1 MAEILTQEQIDDI
14 IMKEHHRLSPKTC
27 KNKAQKNNSWDEDVV
42 VLRRRTIMEMIGKGM
57 TRMSIAK
64 DLEKRWDISN
74 TTAYNY
80 IRDTFKYIADN
91 YKEDYDKLKD
101 ILMHKLESLAEDA
114 TNARDRKSAL
124 KAYDQ
129 ISKLAGLYTEQV
141 KVEADTNIKFD
152 FGND

>member
-64 DLEKRWDISN
+64 ELEKRWDISN

-80 IRDTFKYIADN
+80 IRDTFKYIAEN

-101 ILMHKLESLAEDA
+101 ILMHKLESLAEEA
-114 TNARDRKSAL
+114 TEARDRKSAL
-124 KAYDQ
+124 RAYEQ
-129 ISKLAGLYTEQV
+129 ISKLAGLYTE
-141 KVEADTNIKFD
+141 KVEVQQDTNIHFD

>member
-1 MAEILTQEQIDDI
+1 MADILTQEQIDDI

-42 VLRRRTIMEMIGKGM
+42 VLRRRTIMEMLGKGM
-57 TRMSIAK
+57 SKMSIAK

-74 TTAYNY
+74 STAYNY
-80 IRDTFKYIADN
+80 IKDTFQYIAKN

-129 ISKLAGLYTEQV
+129 ISKLAGLYTE
-141 KVEADTNIKFD
+141 KVEVQQDTNIHFD
-152 FGND
+152 FGNN

>member
-1 MAEILTQEQIDDI
+1 MAELLTQEQIDDI

-27 KNKAQKNNSWDEDVV
+27 KNKAQKNNSWDEDIV
-42 VLRRRTIMEMIGKGM
+42 VLRRRTIMEMLGKGM
-57 TRMSIAK
+57 SKMSIAK
-64 DLEKRWDISN
+64 DLETRWDISN

-101 ILMHKLESLAEDA
+101 ILMHKLEALAEDA

-124 KAYDQ
+124 RAYDQ
-129 ISKLAGLYTEQV
+129 ISKLAGLYTE
-141 KVEADTNIKFD
+141 KVEVQDNTTIEFR

>member
-1 MAEILTQEQIDDI
+1 MADILTQEQIDDI

-64 DLEKRWDISN
+64 ELEVRWDISN

-80 IRDTFKYIADN
+80 IRDTFKYIAEN
-91 YKEDYDKLKD
+91 YKQDYDKLKD
-101 ILMHKLESLAEDA
+101 ILMHKLESLAEEA
-114 TNARDRKSAL
+114 TEARDRKSAL
-124 KAYDQ
+124 RAYEQ
-129 ISKLAGLYTEQV
+129 ISRLAGLYTE
-141 KVEADTNIKFD
+141 KVEVQQDTNIHFD
-152 FGND
+152 FGNN

>member
-27 KNKAQKNNSWDEDVV
+27 RNKAQKNNSWDEDVV
-42 VLRRRTIMEMIGKGM
+42 VLRRRTIMEMLGKGM
-57 TRMSIAK
+57 SKMSIAK

-74 TTAYNY
+74 STAYNY
-80 IRDTFKYIADN
+80 IKDTFQYIAKN

-129 ISKLAGLYTEQV
+129 ISKLAGLYTE
-141 KVEADTNIKFD
+141 KVEVQQDTNIHFD
-152 FGND
+152 FGNN

>member
-27 KNKAQKNNSWDEDVV
+27 KSKAQKNNSWDEDVV

-64 DLEKRWDISN
+64 ELETRWDISN

-80 IRDTFKYIADN
+80 IRDTFKYIAEN
-91 YKEDYDKLKD
+91 YKQDYDKLKD

-129 ISKLAGLYTEQV
+129 ISKLAGLYTE
-141 KVEADTNIKFD
+141 KVEVQQDTNIHFD
-152 FGND
+152 FGNN

>member
-1 MAEILTQEQIDDI
+1 MAEILSQEQIDDI

-27 KNKAQKNNSWDEDVV
+27 KNKAQKNNRWDEDVV
-42 VLRRRTIMEMIGKGM
+42 VLRRRTIMEMLGKGM
-57 TRMSIAK
+57 SKMSIAK

-74 TTAYNY
+74 STAYNY
-80 IRDTFKYIADN
+80 IKDTFQYIAKN

-129 ISKLAGLYTEQV
+129 ISKLAGLYTE
-141 KVEADTNIKFD
+141 KVEVQQDTNIHFD
-152 FGND
+152 FGNN

>member
-1 MAEILTQEQIDDI
+1 MADILTQEQIDDI

-80 IRDTFKYIADN
+80 IRDTFKYIAEN
-91 YKEDYDKLKD
+91 YKQDYDKLKD
-101 ILMHKLESLAEDA
+101 ILMHKLESLAEEA
-114 TNARDRKSAL
+114 TEARDRKSAL
-124 KAYDQ
+124 RAYEQ
-129 ISKLAGLYTEQV
+129 ISRLAGLYTE
-141 KVEADTNIKFD
+141 KVEVQQDTNIHFD

>member
-1 MAEILTQEQIDDI
+1 MAEILSQEQIDDI

-27 KNKAQKNNSWDEDVV
+27 KNKAQKNNSWDEDIV
-42 VLRRRTIMEMIGKGM
+42 VLRRRTIMEMLGKGM
-57 TRMSIAK
+57 SKMSIAK
-64 DLEKRWDISN
+64 DLETRWDISN
-74 TTAYNY
+74 STAYNY
-80 IRDTFKYIADN
+80 IKDTFQYIAKN

>member
-57 TRMSIAK
+57 TRVSIAK
-64 DLEKRWDISN
+64 ELETRWDISN

-80 IRDTFKYIADN
+80 IRDTFKYIAEN
-91 YKEDYDKLKD
+91 YKQDYDKLKD

-129 ISKLAGLYTEQV
+129 ISKLAGLYTE
-141 KVEADTNIKFD
+141 KVEVQQDTNIHFD
-152 FGND
+152 FGNN

>member
-64 DLEKRWDISN
+64 ELETRWDISN

-80 IRDTFKYIADN
+80 IRDTFKYIAEN
-91 YKEDYDKLKD
+91 YKQDYDKLKD

-129 ISKLAGLYTEQV
+129 ISKLAGFYTEQV

>member
-14 IMKEHHRLSPKTC
+14 ITKEHHRLSPKTC

-42 VLRRRTIMEMIGKGM
+42 VLRRRTIMEMLGKGM
-57 TRMSIAK
+57 SKMSIAK

-74 TTAYNY
+74 STAYNY
-80 IRDTFKYIADN
+80 IKDTFQYIAKN

-129 ISKLAGLYTEQV
+129 ISKLAGLYTD
-141 KVEADTNIKFD
+141 KVEVKQDTEIKFN
-152 FGND
+152 FGE

>member
-1 MAEILTQEQIDDI
+1 MADILTQEQIDDI

-42 VLRRRTIMEMIGKGM
+42 VLRRRTIMEMLGKGM
-57 TRMSIAK
+57 SKMSIAK

-74 TTAYNY
+74 STAYNY
-80 IRDTFKYIADN
+80 IKDTFQYIAKN

-101 ILMHKLESLAEDA
+101 ILMHKLESIAEDA

-129 ISKLAGLYTEQV
+129 ISKLAGLYTD
-141 KVEADTNIKFD
+141 KVEVKQDTEIKFN
-152 FGND
+152 FGE

>member
-64 DLEKRWDISN
+64 ELEKRWDISN

-80 IRDTFKYIADN
+80 IRDTFKYIAEN

-101 ILMHKLESLAEDA
+101 ILMHKLESLAEEA
-114 TNARDRKSAL
+114 TEARDRKSAL
-124 KAYDQ
+124 RAYEQ
-129 ISKLAGLYTEQV
+129 ISRLAGLYSEKLEVQAQTE
-141 KVEADTNIKFD
+141 IKFD

>member
-1 MAEILTQEQIDDI
+1 MADILTQEQIDDI

-42 VLRRRTIMEMIGKGM
+42 VLRRRTIMEMLGKGM
-57 TRMSIAK
+57 SKMSIAK

-74 TTAYNY
+74 STAYNY
-80 IRDTFKYIADN
+80 IKDTFQYIAKN

-129 ISKLAGLYTEQV
+129 ISKLAGLYTD
-141 KVEADTNIKFD
+141 KVEVKQDTEIKFN
-152 FGND
+152 FGE

>member
-57 TRMSIAK
+57 TRMSISK
-64 DLEKRWDISN
+64 ELEKRWDISN

-80 IRDTFKYIADN
+80 IRDTFKYIAEN

-101 ILMHKLESLAEDA
+101 ILMHKLESLAEEA
-114 TNARDRKSAL
+114 TEARDRKSAL
-124 KAYDQ
+124 RAYEQ
-129 ISKLAGLYTEQV
+129 ISRLAGLYSDKLEVQAQTE
-141 KVEADTNIKFD
+141 IKFD

>member
-57 TRMSIAK
+57 TRMSISK
-64 DLEKRWDISN
+64 ELEKRWDISN

-80 IRDTFKYIADN
+80 IRDTFKYIAEN

-101 ILMHKLESLAEDA
+101 ILMHKLESLAEEA
-114 TNARDRKSAL
+114 TEARDRKSAL
-124 KAYDQ
+124 RAYEQ
-129 ISKLAGLYTEQV
+129 ISKLAGLYTE
-141 KVEADTNIKFD
+141 KVEVQQDTNIHFD
-152 FGND
+152 FGTN

>member
-27 KNKAQKNNSWDEDVV
+27 KSKAQKNNSWDEDVV

-101 ILMHKLESLAEDA
+101 ILMHKLESLAEEA
-114 TNARDRKSAL
+114 TEARDRKSAL
-124 KAYDQ
+124 RAYEQ
-129 ISKLAGLYTEQV
+129 ISKLAGLYTD
-141 KVEADTNIKFD
+141 KVEVKQDTEIKFN
-152 FGND
+152 FGE

>member
-80 IRDTFKYIADN
+80 IRDTFKYIAEN
-91 YKEDYDKLKD
+91 YKQDYDKLKD
-101 ILMHKLESLAEDA
+101 ILMHKLESLAEEA

-124 KAYDQ
+124 RAYEQ
-129 ISKLAGLYTEQV
+129 ISRLAGLYTE
-141 KVEADTNIKFD
+141 KVEVQQDTNIHFD

>member
-80 IRDTFKYIADN
+80 IRDTFKYIAEN
-91 YKEDYDKLKD
+91 YKQDYDKLKD
-101 ILMHKLESLAEDA
+101 ILMHKLESLAEEA
-114 TNARDRKSAL
+114 TQARDRKSAL
-124 KAYDQ
+124 RAYEQ
-129 ISKLAGLYTEQV
+129 ISRLAGLYTE
-141 KVEADTNIKFD
+141 KVEVQAQTEIKFD
-152 FGND
+152 FGNN

>member
-64 DLEKRWDISN
+64 ELEKRWDISN

-80 IRDTFKYIADN
+80 IRDTFKYIAEN

-101 ILMHKLESLAEDA
+101 ILMHKLESLAEEA
-114 TNARDRKSAL
+114 TEARDRKSAL
-124 KAYDQ
+124 RAYEQ
-129 ISKLAGLYTEQV
+129 ISKLAGLYSEKLEVQAQTE
-141 KVEADTNIKFD
+141 IKFD

>member
-1 MAEILTQEQIDDI
+1 MADILTQEQIDDI

-80 IRDTFKYIADN
+80 IRDTFKYIAEN
-91 YKEDYDKLKD
+91 YKQDYDKLKD
-101 ILMHKLESLAEDA
+101 ILMHKLESLAEEA
-114 TNARDRKSAL
+114 TEARDRKSAL
-124 KAYDQ
+124 RAYEQ
-129 ISKLAGLYTEQV
+129 ISRLAGLYTE
-141 KVEADTNIKFD
+141 KVEVQQDTNIHFD
-152 FGND
+152 FGNN

>member
-42 VLRRRTIMEMIGKGM
+42 VLRRRTIMEMLGKGM
-57 TRMSIAK
+57 SKMSIAK

-74 TTAYNY
+74 STAYNY
-80 IRDTFKYIADN
+80 IKDTFQYIAKN

-129 ISKLAGLYTEQV
+129 ISKLAGLYTE
-141 KVEADTNIKFD
+141 KVEVQQDTNIHFD
-152 FGND
+152 FGNN

>member
-64 DLEKRWDISN
+64 ELEKRWDISN

-80 IRDTFKYIADN
+80 IRDTFKYIAEN

-101 ILMHKLESLAEDA
+101 ILMHKLESLAEEA
-114 TNARDRKSAL
+114 TEARDRKSAL
-124 KAYDQ
+124 RAYEQ
-129 ISKLAGLYTEQV
+129 ISRLAGLYSDKLEVQAQTE
-141 KVEADTNIKFD
+141 IKFD